1 MKALDRKWVWI
12 WGAVLLVIL
21 LILPFL
27 FKNYRVFQFN
37 LVLVYAIAILG
48 LSIATMGALTGLP
61 MFWPVPTAMLSAGA
75 AAGGLALIN
84 SMGQM
89 AGFLSPYIVG
99 FVKDATGST
108 DIALYLLAAVIV
120 GGSVLA
126 LRMTRTLKV

>member
-1 MKALDRKWVWI
+1 
-12 WGAVLLVIL
+12 
-21 LILPFL
+21 
-27 FKNYRVFQFN
+27 
-37 LVLVYAIAILG
+37 
-48 LSIATMGALTGLP
+48 MGALTGLP

-89 AGFLSPYIVG
+89 AGFLSPYLVG

-108 DIALYLLAAVIV
+108 DAALYLLAAVIV

-126 LRMTRTLKV
+126 LRMTRGMRHA

>member
-1 MKALDRKWVWI
+1 
-12 WGAVLLVIL
+12 
-21 LILPFL
+21 
-27 FKNYRVFQFN
+27 
-37 LVLVYAIAILG
+37 
-48 LSIATMGALTGLP
+48 

-120 GGSVLA
+120 AGSVLA
-126 LRMTRTLKV
+126 LRMTRTLKA

>member
-1 MKALDRKWVWI
+1 LVVPMLM
-12 WGAVLLVIL
+12 GAIGLVIAVNFAAN
-21 LILPFL
+21 P
-27 FKNYRVFQFN
+27 
-37 LVLVYAIAILG
+37 AIAILG
-48 LSIATMGALTGLP
+48 LTLATMGALTGLP
-61 MFWPVPTAMLSAGA
+61 MFWPVPTALLSAGA

-108 DIALYLLAAVIV
+108 DVALYLLAAVIV
-120 GGSVLA
+120 AGSVLA